1 MYLPLVF
8 IISVVIVAT
17 VVSEDL
23 KHPRSHYEA
32 AFFDWLSK
40 YPDAKP
46 TNGAEFVK
54 RLNRFAIN
62 DDFIHAHNS
71 GSSSFKCGH
80 NRFSAMSSE
89 EFKQYLGIKEKES
102 RKPSSSVH
110 TGLHSMGNDSSVDWT
125 EKGAVT
131 EVKDQGQCGSCWAF
145 STTGSIE
152 GAFQI
157 KTGSLQAFSEQQFVD
172 CDTIDHACEGG
183 LMDQAFTWA
192 KQNGGVALEKDYKYT
207 AVQGPCETKVRSVE
221 AATPQS
227 YTDVPPYSDES
238 MMSAIQQQPVSIA
251 IDAGRLTF
259 QLYETGVYDDPLCGT
274 RLNHGVLAVG
284 YGTNEMGK
292 DYYKVKN
299 SWGPYWGNHGYILLV
314 RGGDV
319 DNEKGGQC
327 GMLKEG
333 SYPNL

>member
-32 AFFDWLSK
+32 AFFDWLAK

-221 AATPQS
+221 AATP
-227 YTDVPPYSDES
+227 E
-238 MMSAIQQQPVSIA
+238 
-251 IDAGRLTF
+251 
-259 QLYETGVYDDPLCGT
+259 LY
-274 RLNHGVLAVG
+274 
-284 YGTNEMGK
+284 
-292 DYYKVKN
+292 
-299 SWGPYWGNHGYILLV
+299 
-314 RGGDV
+314 
-319 DNEKGGQC
+319 
-327 GMLKEG
+327 
-333 SYPNL
+333 